1 MKKTLIA
8 LMALASVAA
17 ATDLSLTTGIRY
29 TPANGEATIVDGYT
43 NPNIADIGY
52 SSSYWPG
59 SRNLA
64 SLDFTITLAD
74 LYGASTINETDILSM
89 STLKIKVTGTGWCQ
103 DEGRKITLTTGTYS
117 YEAELADIFSGP
129 GGSAGNVEGYLTLA
143 PTGWLLNKSSILNIS
158 ITPSAN
164 VASANL
170 SVASAD
176 IYGKNNAT
184 VAWSGVTNV
193 DMTDNWGNE
202 APLVQLNVTTAPVPE
217 PATAT
222 LSLLALAGLAVRRR
236 RK

>member
-8 LMALASVAA
+8 LMALAGVAA

-29 TPANGEATIVDGYT
+29 TPAHGEATIVDGYT
-43 NPNIADIGY
+43 DPNNADIGY
-52 SSSYWPG
+52 SASYWPG
-59 SRNLA
+59 SRNLT

-117 YEAELADIFSGP
+117 YEAELEDIFSGP
-129 GGSAGNVEGYLTLA
+129 GGNNGNVEGYLTLA
-143 PTGWLLNKSSILNIS
+143 PKGWILNKSSILNIS
-158 ITPSAN
+158 ITPAAGTTS
-164 VASANL
+164 SNL

-193 DMTDNWGNE
+193 DMTDSWGYE
-202 APLVQLNVTTAPVPE
+202 APLVQLNVTVPE
-217 PATAT
+217 PTTAT
-222 LSLLALAGLAVRRR
+222 LSLLALTGLAARRR